1 MHNGAVE
8 KQEKAGSTL
17 DAHELI
23 RQLQT
28 REAELALIHGIAGV
42 GGVEVD
48 LRDGYRN
55 RRSPEYLTI
64 HGLQPSASNETHE
77 DWVARIHPEDRERTE
92 RQFLDAVAG
101 TTTDYAAEYRIIRP
115 SDGQVR
121 WVRVAARIER
131 DADNRAIRLI
141 GAHFDVTDAKLAEQV
156 LRESEERF
164 RVIANNAPI
173 PMWVTKFDGDRL
185 FVNRAYADFFGVG
198 YEEALKLDWRARVHP
213 EDASRL
219 LNAEELR
226 NLQGDVANPFVQ
238 EMRVERVPG
247 DWRWI
252 KAVSQPRLD
261 ERGEHVGFIGVAH
274 DVTIAKQAEVELRR
288 INENLEQRIQE
299 RTHQLQAREL
309 QMRTILETSNQYHCL
324 LDRDGRIQFANRT
337 ALASVGKTLDE
348 MHDTFFWE
356 APWFV
361 RASQSTQIIR
371 EAFEAACRGEPART
385 ELSVELP
392 IGHRVLEIGMR
403 PIADPKGAAAGI
415 LVEALDITE
424 RRHNEEVL
432 RQSQKME
439 AVGQLT
445 GGVAHDFNN
454 LLTIINSATEFL
466 QRPDLEQERRR
477 RYVGLISETVARA
490 SKLTSQ
496 LLAFARR
503 HPMQP
508 ESFDVGRQIEA
519 IAQLLQPV
527 LGNAIVVE
535 LDLQIE
541 ACSAVADVAQFETA
555 VINLALNARD
565 AMPDGGTLTFRV
577 FATDTMPTIR
587 GEPPKRGRYV
597 AVSVSD
603 TGTGIDPQLLERI
616 FEPFFTTKQ
625 TGKGTGLGLS
635 QAFGFSKQSGGE
647 LEVRSKPGHGS
658 TFSIYLPKSDVAH
671 AEEQGAKGRNPE
683 DRSAAPA
690 LRILVVED
698 NEDVGMLAAEQL
710 RALGQKVHWTKD
722 ANDALMQLE
731 TGQLEF
737 DVMFSDIVMPG
748 MNGIELANR
757 VSQKHPHIGVVLTT
771 GYSNALAEST
781 GTQFV
786 LIRKPYSISGL
797 LQALQDVMAAKR
809 NTEPA

>member
-1 MHNGAVE
+1 MDV
-8 KQEKAGSTL
+8 
-17 DAHELI
+17 HELI

-28 REAELALIHGIAGV
+28 REAELALIHRIAGV

-64 HGLQPSASNETHE
+64 HGLPPSAVNETHA
-77 DWVARIHPEDRERTE
+77 DWVARIHPEDRARTE
-92 RQFLDAVAG
+92 CQFVEAVAG
-101 TTTDYAAEYRIIRP
+101 TATDYAAEYRIIRP
-115 SDGQVR
+115 SDGQTR

-131 DADNRAIRLI
+131 DADGRAIRLI

-173 PMWVTKFDGDRL
+173 PMWVTKLDGDRL
-185 FVNRAYADFFGVG
+185 FVNQAYADFFEVG
-198 YEEALKLDWRARVHP
+198 YEQALTLDWRARVHP
-213 EDASRL
+213 DDAARL

-226 NLQGDVANPFVQ
+226 NLHGEVTSPFVQ
-238 EMRVERVPG
+238 EMRIERIPG

-274 DVTIAKQAEVELRR
+274 DVTVAKQAEAELRR
-288 INENLEQRIQE
+288 INETLEQRIQE
-299 RTHQLQAREL
+299 RTHQLQAREA

-337 ALASVGKTLDE
+337 ALASIGKRLDE
-348 MHDTFFWE
+348 VHDAIFWQ
-356 APWFV
+356 APWFA
-361 RASQSTQIIR
+361 RAPQSTQIIR
-371 EAFEAACRGEPART
+371 EAFEAAGRGEAARI
-385 ELSVELP
+385 ELSVDLP
-392 IGHRVLEIGMR
+392 IGQRVLEIGMR
-403 PIADPKGAAAGI
+403 PIDDPKGAAAGI

-424 RRHNEEVL
+424 RRHNEQVL

-454 LLTIINSATEFL
+454 LLTIISSATEFL
-466 QRPDLEQERRR
+466 QRPGLEEERRR
-477 RYVGLISETVARA
+477 RYAGLISDTVARA

-508 ESFDVGRQIEA
+508 ERFDVCRQIEA
-519 IAQLLQPV
+519 IRQLLQPV
-527 LGNAIVVE
+527 LGNAIAIEV
-535 LDLQIE
+535 DLQIE
-541 ACSAVADVAQFETA
+541 ACSVVADVVQFETS

-565 AMPDGGTLTFRV
+565 AMPNGGTLTFRV
-577 FATDTMPTIR
+577 FATDAIPAMR
-587 GEPPKRGRYV
+587 GEPPKRGHFV
-597 AVSVSD
+597 GVSVID

-616 FEPFFTTKQ
+616 FEPFFTTKEA
-625 TGKGTGLGLS
+625 GKGTGLGLS

-647 LEVRSKPGHGS
+647 LDVRSTPGRGS
-658 TFSIYLPKSDVAH
+658 TFSIYLPKSDIGH
-671 AEEQGAKGRNPE
+671 AEEQSRKP
-683 DRSAAPA
+683 RSPDERPAPPS

-710 RALGQKVHWTKD
+710 RSLGQTVHWAKD
-722 ANDALMQLE
+722 ANDALIALE
-731 TGQLEF
+731 KRPLGF

-748 MNGIELANR
+748 INGIELAHR
-757 VSQKHPHIGVVLTT
+757 VSKAYPDIGIVLTT
-771 GYSNALAEST
+771 GFSDALAEST
-781 GTQFV
+781 GAQFV
-786 LIRKPYSISGL
+786 LMRKPYSIPRL
-797 LQALQDVMAAKR
+797 LRTFQDVMAAKQD
-809 NTEPA
+809 TAPV